1 MAAVVTRRGSR
12 PVVLAAAA
20 VALLASMLTWDGSA
34 TAVVP
39 GLNGKLACVRELL
52 PSRNLEIQTINP
64 DGSEQRN
71 LTNEPAHDYNPA
83 VSPDG
88 LTILFESERLSP
100 GVSEMWAMNFDGSNP
115 RPLIVNGTPFDRP
128 FGYHPD
134 GSQVVFQTNR
144 DGNTEIYK
152 MNADGSE
159 QTNLSRHP
167 AADANADWSPDGTRI
182 AWDSARSG
190 NREIWTMDPFGN
202 NLVQLTNFPGED
214 SGPRWSPDGSQ
225 IAFQRNVAGNFDIF
239 VMNAD
244 GTNVR
249 NLTNHPNRET
259 FAAWSPDGTEI
270 AFTSYR
276 DEPLPFGE
284 VYIMRASDGGDVR
297 RITFTPGFDG
307 RCDWQRICTITGSG
321 DIVGTPGDDV
331 ICGSPGPDRI
341 AGLEGNDH
349 ISGFGGDDQI
359 SGGPGNDMIFGGLGN
374 DSITGGRDVD
384 FLSAGPGN
392 DRIVASA
399 GERVDRGAGA
409 DQCVIGTSTTCPPPL
424 S

>member
-1 MAAVVTRRGSR
+1 
-12 PVVLAAAA
+12 
-20 VALLASMLTWDGSA
+20 MLTWDRPA
-34 TAVVP
+34 RAVVP
-39 GLNGKLACVRELL
+39 GLNGKLTCVRELL

-64 DGSEQRN
+64 DGTDQRN
-71 LTNEPAHDYNPA
+71 LTNQAANDYNPA
-83 VSPDG
+83 WSPDG

-100 GVSEMWAMNFDGSNP
+100 PVSEMWAMNADGSDP

-134 GSQVVFQTNR
+134 GSQIVFQSTR

-152 MNADGSE
+152 MNADASG
-159 QTNLSRHP
+159 QTNLSRDP

-202 NLVQLTNFPGED
+202 NLVQLTNFAGED
-214 SGPRWSPDGSQ
+214 SGPKWSPDGLQ
-225 IAFQRNVAGNFDIF
+225 IAFQRNVSGNFEIF

-244 GTNVR
+244 GTNLR

-259 FAAWSPDGTEI
+259 FVAWSPDGTELV
-270 AFTSYR
+270 FTSYR

-284 VYIMRASDGGDVR
+284 LYVMRASDGSNVR

-331 ICGSPGPDRI
+331 ICGSPGADRI
-341 AGLEGNDH
+341 SGGGGNDN

-359 SGGPGNDMIFGGLGN
+359 SGGGGNDIIFGGLGN
-374 DSITGGRDVD
+374 DSISGGRDVD

-392 DRIVASA
+392 DRIVADP

-409 DQCVIGTSTTCPPPL
+409 DLCLIGGATTCPPRL

>member
-1 MAAVVTRRGSR
+1 MAAVVTPRRASSVALG
-12 PVVLAAAA
+12 AAA
-20 VALLASMLTWDGSA
+20 VALVAALLTWDGPA
-34 TAVVP
+34 RAVVP
-39 GLNGKLACVRELL
+39 GLPGKLACVRELL

-64 DGSEQRN
+64 DGTEQRN
-71 LTNEPAHDYNPA
+71 LTNTPAGDYNPA
-83 VSPDG
+83 WSPDG
-88 LTILFESERLSP
+88 LTILFESERLNP
-100 GVSEMWAMNFDGSNP
+100 PAPELWAMNADGSNP
-115 RPLIVNGTPFDRP
+115 RPLIVNGTPSDRP
-128 FGYHPD
+128 FAYHPD
-134 GSQVVFQTNR
+134 GSQIVFQSNR

-152 MNADGSE
+152 MNADASG

-182 AWDSARSG
+182 AWDSARTG

-202 NLVQLTNFPGED
+202 NLVQVTNFAGED

-225 IAFQRNVAGNFDIF
+225 IAFQRNVSGNFDIF

-284 VYIMRASDGGDVR
+284 VYVMRASDGGNVR

-331 ICGSPGPDRI
+331 ICGSPGADRI
-341 AGLEGNDH
+341 AGGGGNDH

-359 SGGPGNDMIFGGLGN
+359 SGGPGNDIVFGGLGN
-374 DSITGGRDVD
+374 DSITGGRDAD
-384 FLSAGPGN
+384 FLSAGPGD
-392 DRIVASA
+392 DRIVADA
-399 GERVDRGAGA
+399 GERVDPGAGGDLCSVGGVA
-409 DQCVIGTSTTCPPPL
+409 TCPPRL